1 MFDHLATVA
10 AAKGPML
17 LHLAGVHSG
26 YLFVPVGIV
35 LVCMLVMVAILIR
48 DAIRRA
54 RCPHND
60 VRLRRQVRHHQFY
73 FADVCMRCGK
83 SSGMHP

>member
-1 MFDHLATVA
+1 MIA

-35 LVCMLVMVAILIR
+35 MVCMLVMVAILIR
-48 DAIRRA
+48 EAIRRA
-54 RCPHND
+54 RCPHHD
-60 VRLRRQVRHHQFY
+60 VRLRRQERYGTFY
-73 FADVCMRCGK
+73 FAEVCMRCGK
-83 SSGMHP
+83 SSGARP